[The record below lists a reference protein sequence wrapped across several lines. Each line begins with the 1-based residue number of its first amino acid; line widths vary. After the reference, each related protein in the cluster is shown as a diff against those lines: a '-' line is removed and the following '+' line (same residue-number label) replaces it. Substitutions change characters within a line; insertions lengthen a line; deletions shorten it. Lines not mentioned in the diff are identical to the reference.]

1 MDFSIIGDDLQLVEI
16 TLGPHETVRSEA
28 GAMIYMTGSIQM
40 DTNTGG
46 GIWKGI
52 KRKLSGDSFFV
63 TTYTNDGAKPAKIG
77 LASPYPGKIIP
88 IDLSEHNGQFLCQR
102 DAFLSAD
109 SDIDAEIAFSKRL
122 GTWFFGG
129 EGFILQRLI
138 GQGHAFIQAGGTVI
152 EHRLEAGEKIRVD
165 TGCIAAFSSEVDYNI
180 EFVGGM
186 MNAIFGQEG
195 FFLATLTGP
204 GTVYLQSMP
213 FSRLAG
219 RIQAAIRTPKG
230 ESQSGSEQSGNF

>member
-1 MDFSIIGDDLQLVEI
+1 MDYSIIGNDLQLVEI
-16 TLGPHETVRSEA
+16 TLPPYESVRSES
-28 GAMIYMTGSIQM
+28 GAMIYMTGDITM

-52 KRKLSGDSFFV
+52 KRKLSGDGFFI
-63 TTYTNDGAKPAKIG
+63 TTYTNNGSGPAKIG
-77 LASPYPGKIIP
+77 FASPYPGKIIP
-88 IDLSEHNGQFLCQR
+88 IDLSEHGGQFLCQR
-102 DAFLSAD
+102 DAFLCANGN
-109 SDIDAEIAFSKRL
+109 IDAEIAFSKRL

-138 GQGHAFIQAGGTVI
+138 GDGLAFIQAGGTVI
-152 EHRLEAGEKIRVD
+152 ERQLEAGEKIKVD
-165 TGCIAAFSSEVDYNI
+165 TGCIAAFSDTVDYNI

-195 FFLATLTGP
+195 FFLATLSGP

-219 RIQAAIRTPKG
+219 RIQAAINIPKG
-230 ESQSGSEQSGNF
+230 ESKTGREQSGNF

>member
-1 MDFSIIGDDLQLVEI
+1 MDYSIIGNDLQLVEI
-16 TLGPHETVRSEA
+16 NLKPGQTVRSEA
-28 GAMIYMTGSIQM
+28 GAMIYMTGDIAM
-40 DTNTGG
+40 DTDTGG

-52 KRKLSGDSFFV
+52 KRKLSGERFFV
-63 TTYTNDGAKPAKIG
+63 TTYTNNGAQAANIG
-77 LASPYPGKIIP
+77 FASPYPGKIIP
-88 IDLSEHNGQFLCQR
+88 IDLSAHGGKFLCQR
-102 DAFLSAD
+102 DAFLCAD
-109 SDIDAEIAFSKRL
+109 GGVDAEIAFSKRL

-138 GQGHAFIQAGGTVI
+138 GDGHGFIQAGGTVVKR
-152 EHRLEAGEKIRVD
+152 RLEAGEKIRVD
-165 TGCIAAFSSEVDYNI
+165 TGCIAAFSDGIDYNI

-219 RIQAAIRTPKG
+219 RIQAATNIAKG
-230 ESQSGSEQSGNF
+230 ESKTGGEQSGNF